1 MISDHLSFTLIRSY
15 RPSALERKLD
25 QITER
30 RRYDP
35 VQRKLAEGM
44 IPNA

>member
-1 MISDHLSFTLIRSY
+1 MTPDHLSFTPIRSY

-25 QITER
+25 QVTER

-35 VQRKLAEGM
+35 AQRKLAEGM